1 MVIYLGLFRGKKI
14 CTSLKNLHIN
24 YDAGMKELKEEL
36 GKDTKASWE
45 LYTNQT
51 NKQTNNSVDLTMQAQ
66 RRQVKQLNHKANQ
79 NNGEHEEAK

>member
-1 MVIYLGLFRGKKI
+1 
-14 CTSLKNLHIN
+14 
-24 YDAGMKELKEEL
+24 MKELKEEL

-45 LYTNQT
+45 LYT
-51 NKQTNNSVDLTMQAQ
+51 KQTNNSVDLTMQAQ

>member
-45 LYTNQT
+45 LYTKQT
-51 NKQTNNSVDLTMQAQ
+51 NKQTTMQAQ

>member
-14 CTSLKNLHIN
+14 CTSLKNLYIN
-24 YDAGMKELKEEL
+24 YDTGMKKLKEEL

-45 LYTNQT
+45 LYT
-51 NKQTNNSVDLTMQAQ
+51 KQTNNSVDLTMQAQ

-79 NNGEHEEAK
+79 NSGEHEEAK